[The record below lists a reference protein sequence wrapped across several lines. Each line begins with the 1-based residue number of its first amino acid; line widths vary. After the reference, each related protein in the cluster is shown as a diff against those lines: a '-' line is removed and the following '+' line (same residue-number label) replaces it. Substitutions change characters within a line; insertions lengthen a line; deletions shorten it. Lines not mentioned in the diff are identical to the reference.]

1 MAVHFRECRFKFHPK
16 RFGLDFFSSENCS
29 TLLRPIVVDSQTA
42 LKHIYNQ
49 KEARK
54 TDTESV
60 ELRNINNALCALWS
74 WLGLIV

>member
-1 MAVHFRECRFKFHPK
+1 MTVHFRECRFKFHPK
-16 RFGLDFFSSENCS
+16 RFGLSFFSENCS
-29 TLLRPIVVDSQTA
+29 TLLRPIVVDSRTA

-60 ELRNINNALCALWS
+60 ELSNINNALSALWS